1 MTLRS
6 MLLKGLAAVV
16 LALAT
21 FTPATAAPVAAP
33 APGVIQINYHRPD
46 GVYDK
51 WGAHLWK
58 NPNMPL
64 DGVEWPNPMKPSAMT
79 DFGAQWEKP
88 AKEFETGHG
97 AKCRV
102 NYIIHQGDIK
112 EQGGKDMGF
121 DGKAHQQIFVYQN
134 DSTIFYRLD
143 EVKAAHPDVK

>member
-1 MTLRS
+1 MSFRS
-6 MLLKGLAAVV
+6 TVLKV
-16 LALAT
+16 LATVALAFAA
-21 FTPATAAPVAAP
+21 FTPAKAAPVAKP
-33 APGVIQINYHRPD
+33 ADGVIQINYHRPD
-46 GVYDK
+46 GNSAK

-64 DGVEWPNPMKPSAMT
+64 EGVEWPNPLMPTAMT

-121 DGKAHQQIFVYQN
+121 DGKTHQQIFVYQN
-134 DSTIFYRLD
+134 DSTIFFSLD
-143 EVKAAHPDVK
+143 EVKAAHSDVK